1 MTDAIMTQEEI
12 DQALVPLDVS
22 TLPRDDPRQDERWS

>member
-1 MTDAIMTQEEI
+1 MTDAIMNQEEI

-22 TLPRDDPRQDERWS
+22 TLPR